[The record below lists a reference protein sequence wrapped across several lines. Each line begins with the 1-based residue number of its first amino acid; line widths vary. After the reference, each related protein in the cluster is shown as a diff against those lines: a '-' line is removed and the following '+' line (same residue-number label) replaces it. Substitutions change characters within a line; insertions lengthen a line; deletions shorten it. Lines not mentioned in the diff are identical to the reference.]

1 VQHQKKAGE
10 LHLLEIPQEP
20 WQEISINIIGPLP
33 KSNGK
38 DAIIVIIDRFT
49 KIVRFKATIMN
60 ISLKEIARI
69 YRNKIWKLY
78 GLE

>member
-1 VQHQKKAGE
+1 MQHQKKAGE

-78 GLE
+78 SLE